1 MELVVIG
8 GGPAGRTAAMEA
20 SKLEAEVTLIEKD
33 KIGGKCL
40 HKGCMVICGL
50 NEVAKFYLDSQNYQ
64 KLGISNV
71 IPEINFRE
79 VTSKLRETTRK
90 IKKVLEYETK
100 STGVDIVKGEAQI
113 QKGSVSVNHE
123 EIPYDK
129 LIIGTGSRAM
139 MPPIKGIENAITY
152 ANIPY
157 MEDLPERL
165 LIVGSGVMAAEF
177 ASIFSSF
184 GSEVQIFCRNK
195 FLKMLDPEIKDY
207 VVKNLLPDV
216 KITERARVDEIINN
230 GLIMPQET
238 IEGQVLMATG
248 LTPNSEIAQNIVK
261 IGDHKEILVNSH
273 MQTSEPNIYAAG
285 DVIGGVTN
293 TPISRMEGV
302 IAARNACGVSSIMD
316 YSWTPQSISLY
327 YDVSFLSPQDHQAGT
342 VATIPGS
349 AGPGSFWR
357 ALDGKTGLTKVSVD
371 LDEGLITGVSSIAPS
386 SRTNM
391 AYLAKMIRDGYKA
404 PEFDDFL
411 EVHPSTDAV
420 YKLLRFFGEYSS

>member
-1 MELVVIG
+1 MEVVVIG
-8 GGPAGRTAAMEA
+8 GGPAGRSAAMEA
-20 SKLEAEVTLIEKD
+20 SKLEANVTLIEKD
-33 KIGGKCL
+33 KVGGKCL
-40 HKGCMVICGL
+40 HKGCMVVCGL

-64 KLGISNV
+64 KMGISNA

-79 VTSKLRETTRK
+79 VTSKLRETTGK
-90 IKKVLEYETK
+90 IMKVLEYETK
-100 STGVDIVKGEAQI
+100 SIGANIVKGDAQI
-113 QKGSVSVNHE
+113 QKGSVLVNQE

-139 MPPIKGIENAITY
+139 TPPVKGTDNALTY
-152 ANIPY
+152 DNIPFL
-157 MEDLPERL
+157 DSLPEKL

-177 ASIFSSF
+177 ANIFSSF
-184 GSEVQIFCRNK
+184 GSEVRIFCRTK

-207 VVKNLLPDV
+207 IIKNLLPNV
-216 KITERARVDEIINN
+216 EIAEGARVDEISND
-230 GLIMPQET
+230 GLKISQET
-238 IEGQVLMATG
+238 IEGQVLLATG
-248 LTPNSEIAQNIVK
+248 LTPNSELAQNIVK
-261 IGDHKEILVNSH
+261 IGDCKEILVNSH
-273 MQTSEPNIYAAG
+273 MQTSKPHIYAAG

-302 IAARNACGVSSIMD
+302 TAARNACGISSTMD

-327 YDVSFLSPQDHQAGT
+327 YDVSFLSPQYHQTGT

-357 ALDGKTGLTKVSVD
+357 VLEGKTGLSKVSVD

-404 PEFDDFL
+404 PEFDDFI

-420 YKLLRFFGEYSS
+420 YKLLRFFGEYSN

>member
-8 GGPAGRTAAMEA
+8 GGPAGRSAAMEA
-20 SKLEAEVTLIEKD
+20 SKLETAVTLIEKD
-33 KIGGKCL
+33 KVGGKCL
-40 HKGCMVICGL
+40 HKGCMVVCGL
-50 NEVAKFYLDSQNYQ
+50 NEVAKFYLDAQNYQ
-64 KLGISNV
+64 KLGISSS
-71 IPEINFRE
+71 IPEINFKE
-79 VTSKLRETTRK
+79 VTSRLRETTGK
-90 IKKVLEYETK
+90 IEKVLEYETR
-100 STGVDIVKGEAQI
+100 STGVKIVNGEAQI
-113 QKGSVSVNHE
+113 HEDRVLVNNN

-129 LIIGTGSRAM
+129 LLIATGSRGM
-139 MPPIKGIENAITY
+139 TPPIRGVESALTY

-157 MEDLPERL
+157 LEDLPLKL

-177 ASIFSSF
+177 ANIFSSF
-184 GSEVQIFCRNK
+184 GTEVQIFCRNK
-195 FLKMLDPEIKDY
+195 FLKMLDPEVKEY
-207 VVKNLLPDV
+207 VLKNLLPSV
-216 KITERARVDEIINN
+216 EITEGVRVDEISKK
-230 GLIMPQET
+230 GLLISHET
-238 IEGQVLMATG
+238 IEGQVLLATG
-248 LTPNSEIAQNIVK
+248 LIPNSEIAQNMVK

-273 MQTSEPNIYAAG
+273 MQTSNPHIYAAG

-302 IAARNACGVSSIMD
+302 TAARNACGISSTMD

-357 ALDGKTGLTKVSVD
+357 VLEGKTGLTKVSVD
-371 LDEGLITGVSSIAPS
+371 LDGGFITGVSSISPS

-404 PEFDDFL
+404 PDFDDFL

-420 YKLLRFFGEYSS
+420 YKLLRFFGEY